1 MLPLRSHNICIDF
14 KMGFR
19 WLLLPARCFHTW
31 IRFCRRFIDPCDVL
45 LSATP
50 PSSHNPLVEL
60 TPFLKANLKINR
72 FVTGGQHRKTKFA
85 LFVFLCGILFFH
97 VGTFIRHASH
107 LNANLWS
114 SAFVSPL
121 SAVRILMPQ
130 MLKHRTG
137 WKNNNHWQHLSPE
150 ILIKSS
156 SRMVQWWD
164 KWH

>member
-1 MLPLRSHNICIDF
+1 MAALASP
-14 KMGFR
+14 
-19 WLLLPARCFHTW
+19 
-31 IRFCRRFIDPCDVL
+31 L
-45 LSATP
+45 LSHLSPFLSTLYWSLWRAALCHATVQSQP
-50 PSSHNPLVEL
+50 
-60 TPFLKANLKINR
+60 TCWIDPFLKADLKINR

-114 SAFVSPL
+114 SAFVLPL
-121 SAVRILMPQ
+121 SAVRMLMPQ